1 MRVIASYAVS
11 TLLHMAV
18 AVGIVCWIAA
28 GDTGPVLMPGA
39 GNGGGMNLDSDVGG
53 IPGGNPLPTTV
64 VYVQFHPSA
73 AEAADAA
80 APPMSEPPIEPGDIT
95 ETQVVSAPSVAL
107 EPTETPIERSEVTET
122 TRASLSVTA
131 PEGPALQLTET
142 TALDRPQRKWASA
155 PTTEMASAAPPA
167 AAFSRSVAKATMST
181 QLPTSVP
188 PVDVGTGAGG
198 TGEGG
203 GRGNGN
209 GGGGGGGGAGGS
221 VDALPVKGFGN
232 IPPTYPR
239 DAVLARAE
247 GRVVLRV
254 KVTAEG
260 GVESLKVDKSSNW
273 PSLDEAALIAVKA
286 WRFYPAR
293 RSGIAVPFEVLVP
306 VNFQLVE

>member
-11 TLLHMAV
+11 TLLHMAA

-73 AEAADAA
+73 TEAADAA
-80 APPMSEPPIEPGDIT
+80 APPMSESPVDVT
-95 ETQVVSAPSVAL
+95 ETQVVSAPSIAL
-107 EPTETPIERSEVTET
+107 APTETPIERPEVTET
-122 TRASLSVTA
+122 TLASLPVTA
-131 PEGPALQLTET
+131 PEGPAPQLSET
-142 TALDRPQRKWASA
+142 TALDRPQRNLASE

-167 AAFSRSVAKATMST
+167 AAFSRSVAKMAAGT

-188 PVDVGTGAGG
+188 PIDSG

-203 GRGNGN
+203 SGEGGRRGNGN

-221 VDALPVKGFGN
+221 VDAIPVQGYGN
-232 IPPTYPR
+232 ITPIYPTE
-239 DAVLARAE
+239 LSRAGIE
-247 GRVVLRV
+247 GRVMLRV
-254 KVTAEG
+254 EVTADG
-260 GVESLKVDKSSNW
+260 SVGKVMVEKSSNW
-273 PSLDEAALIAVKA
+273 PAMDESALAAVEK
-286 WRFYPAR
+286 WHFTPAR
-293 RSGIAVPFEVLVP
+293 RSGVPVPFVVLQA
-306 VNFQLVE
+306 VNFTIEK

>member
-28 GDTGPVLMPGA
+28 GDSGPVLMPGA

-73 AEAADAA
+73 TEAADAA
-80 APPMSEPPIEPGDIT
+80 APPMSESPVDVT
-95 ETQVVSAPSVAL
+95 ETQVVSAPSIAL
-107 EPTETPIERSEVTET
+107 APTDTPIERPELTET
-122 TRASLSVTA
+122 TLASLPVTA
-131 PEGPALQLTET
+131 PEGPVPQLTEP
-142 TALDRPQRKWASA
+142 TALDRPQRNLASES
-155 PTTEMASAAPPA
+155 TTEMARAAPSA
-167 AAFSRSVAKATMST
+167 AAFSRSVAKVTSST
-181 QLPTSVP
+181 PLPTSVP

-198 TGEGG
+198 MGEGS

-260 GVESLKVDKSSNW
+260 GVESLNVDKSSNW
-273 PSLDEAALIAVKA
+273 PSLDEAALAAVKA

-293 RSGIAVPFEVLVP
+293 RSGVAVPFEVLVP